1 MTLQASQ
8 FPVLPRLLLATNNPG
23 KAAEYRALLEGC
35 GWELVT
41 PRDLGLNLEVEEAGT
56 DYAENARMKAEA
68 FAKGSGLVA
77 LADDSGIEVDALGGA
92 PGPLSARFGGDD
104 ISDRQRVALLLER
117 LKGVPPERRSARFR
131 CLIAVARPEGQ
142 VSLFEGQCEGRVA
155 EEPRGEGGFGY
166 DPVFLL
172 PERGLT
178 LAELPPEEKNAVSHR
193 GRAARAARV
202 LLEGLLRECRV

>member
-1 MTLQASQ
+1 
-8 FPVLPRLLLATNNPG
+8 VLPRLLLATNNPG

>member
-1 MTLQASQ
+1 
-8 FPVLPRLLLATNNPG
+8 VGKRLLLATNNPG

-41 PRDLGLNLEVEEAGT
+41 PRDLGLSLEVEEVGG
-56 DYAENARMKAEA
+56 DYAENARIKAEA
-68 FAKGSGLVA
+68 FAKASGLVA

-92 PGPLSARFGGDD
+92 PGPLSARFGGEGA
-104 ISDRQRVALLLER
+104 SDEQRVALLLER

-131 CLIAVARPEGQ
+131 CLIAVARPAGE

-178 LAELPPEEKNAVSHR
+178 IAELPPEEKNAVSHR
-193 GRAARAARV
+193 GRAARQARA

>member
-1 MTLQASQ
+1 MA
-8 FPVLPRLLLATNNPG
+8 VAKLLLATNNPG

-41 PRDLGLNLEVEEAGT
+41 PRDLGLHLEVEEAGG
-56 DYAENARMKAEA
+56 DYAENARIKAEA
-68 FAKGSGLVA
+68 FAEASGLVA

-92 PGPLSARFGGDD
+92 PGPLSARFGGEDA
-104 ISDRQRVALLLER
+104 SDEQRMALLLER
-117 LKGVPPERRSARFR
+117 LAGVPPERRSARFR
-131 CLIAVARPEGQ
+131 CLIAVARPEGE

-178 LAELPPEEKNAVSHR
+178 IAELPPEEKNAVSHR
-193 GRAARAARV
+193 GRAARQARV
-202 LLEGLLRECRV
+202 LLEGLIRECRV

>member
-1 MTLQASQ
+1 
-8 FPVLPRLLLATNNPG
+8 VGKRLLLATNNPG

-35 GWELVT
+35 GWELMT
-41 PRDLGLNLEVEEAGT
+41 PLDLGLHLEVEEAGG
-56 DYAENARMKAEA
+56 DYAENARIKAEA
-68 FAKGSGLVA
+68 FAKASGLVA
-77 LADDSGIEVDALGGA
+77 LADDSGIEVEALGGA

-104 ISDRQRVALLLER
+104 ISDAQRAALLLER

-131 CLIAVARPEGQ
+131 CLIAVARPEGE
-142 VSLFEGQCEGRVA
+142 VSFFEGQCEGRVA
-155 EEPRGEGGFGY
+155 EEPRGERGFGY

-193 GRAARAARV
+193 GRAARQARA

>member
-1 MTLQASQ
+1 MGK
-8 FPVLPRLLLATNNPG
+8 RLLLATNNPG

-41 PRDLGLNLEVEEAGT
+41 PRDLGLHLEVEEVGG
-56 DYAENARMKAEA
+56 DYAENATIKAEA
-68 FAKGSGLVA
+68 FTKASGLVA
-77 LADDSGIEVDALGGA
+77 LADDSGIEVEALGGA
-92 PGPLSARFGGDD
+92 PGPLSARFGGEGA
-104 ISDRQRVALLLER
+104 SDQQRVALLLER
-117 LKGVPPERRSARFR
+117 LAGVPPERRSARFR
-131 CLIAVARPEGQ
+131 CLIAVARPAGE

-178 LAELPPEEKNAVSHR
+178 IAELPPEEKNAVSHR
-193 GRAARAARV
+193 GRAARQARA

>member
-1 MTLQASQ
+1 
-8 FPVLPRLLLATNNPG
+8 VGKRLLLATNNPG
-23 KAAEYRALLEGC
+23 KAAEYRALLKGC

-41 PRDLGLNLEVEEAGT
+41 PRDLGLDLEVEEAGG
-56 DYAENARMKAEA
+56 DYAENARIKAEA
-68 FAKGSGLVA
+68 FAKASGLVA
-77 LADDSGIEVDALGGA
+77 LADDSGIEVEALGGA

-104 ISDRQRVALLLER
+104 ISDAQRVALLLKR
-117 LKGVPPERRSARFR
+117 LAGVPPERRSARFR

-155 EEPRGEGGFGY
+155 EGPRGESGFGY

-178 LAELPPEEKNAVSHR
+178 IAELSPEEKNAVSHR
-193 GRAARAARV
+193 GRAARQARA
-202 LLEGLLRECRV
+202 LLEGLLRESRA

>member
-1 MTLQASQ
+1 
-8 FPVLPRLLLATNNPG
+8 VGKRLLLATNNPG

-41 PRDLGLNLEVEEAGT
+41 PLDLGLHLEVEEAGG
-56 DYAENARMKAEA
+56 DYAENARIKAEA
-68 FAKGSGLVA
+68 FAKASGLVA
-77 LADDSGIEVDALGGA
+77 LADDSGIEVEALGGA
-92 PGPLSARFGGDD
+92 PGPLSARFGGEDA
-104 ISDRQRVALLLER
+104 SDEQRVALLLER

-131 CLIAVARPEGQ
+131 CFIAVARPEGE

-155 EEPRGEGGFGY
+155 EEPRGESGFGY

-193 GRAARAARV
+193 GRAARQARA

>member
-1 MTLQASQ
+1 
-8 FPVLPRLLLATNNPG
+8 VGKRLLLATNNPG
-23 KAAEYRALLEGC
+23 KAAEYRALLKGC

-41 PRDLGLNLEVEEAGT
+41 PRDLGLDLEVEEAGG
-56 DYAENARMKAEA
+56 DYAENARIKAEA
-68 FAKGSGLVA
+68 FAKASGLVA
-77 LADDSGIEVDALGGA
+77 LADDSGIEVEALGGA

-104 ISDRQRVALLLER
+104 ISDAQRVALLLKR
-117 LKGVPPERRSARFR
+117 LAGVPPERRSARFR

-155 EEPRGEGGFGY
+155 EGPRGESGFGY

-178 LAELPPEEKNAVSHR
+178 IAELSPEEKNAVSHR
-193 GRAARAARV
+193 GRAARQARV
-202 LLEGLLRECRV
+202 LLEGLLRESRA

>member
-1 MTLQASQ
+1 MGKH
-8 FPVLPRLLLATNNPG
+8 LLLATNNPG
-23 KAAEYRALLEGC
+23 KAAEYRALLQGC
-35 GWELVT
+35 GWELAT
-41 PRDLGLNLEVEEAGT
+41 PRDLGLHLEVEEAGG
-56 DYAENARMKAEA
+56 DYAENARIKAEA
-68 FAKGSGLVA
+68 FAKASGLLA

-104 ISDRQRVALLLER
+104 ISDAQRVALLLER

-131 CLIAVARPEGQ
+131 CLIAVAWPEGK
-142 VSLFEGQCEGRVA
+142 VSFFEGQCEGRIA

-178 LAELPPEEKNAVSHR
+178 IAELPPEEKNAVSHR
-193 GRAARAARV
+193 GRAARQARA
-202 LLEGLLRECRV
+202 LLEGLIREC

>member
-1 MTLQASQ
+1 
-8 FPVLPRLLLATNNPG
+8 VVPRLLLATNNPG
-23 KAAEYRALLEGC
+23 KAAEYRALLAGS

-41 PRDLGLNLEVEEAGT
+41 PADLGLKLGVEEVGG
-56 DYAENARMKAEA
+56 DYAENARIKAEA
-68 FAKGSGLVA
+68 FAKASGLVA
-77 LADDSGIEVDALGGA
+77 LADDSGIEVDALGGV
-92 PGPLSARFGGDD
+92 PGPLSARFGGEDA
-104 ISDRQRVALLLER
+104 SDAQRVALLLER
-117 LKGVPPERRSARFR
+117 LAGVPSERRSARFR
-131 CLIAVARPEGQ
+131 CLIAVARPDGE

-193 GRAARAARV
+193 GHAARQARA

>member
-1 MTLQASQ
+1 MA
-8 FPVLPRLLLATNNPG
+8 VAKLLLATNNPG

-41 PRDLGLNLEVEEAGT
+41 PRDLGLHLEVEEAGG
-56 DYAENARMKAEA
+56 DYAENARIKAEA
-68 FAKGSGLVA
+68 FAKASGLLA

-104 ISDRQRVALLLER
+104 ISDEQRVALLLER
-117 LKGVPPERRSARFR
+117 LAGVPPEKRSARFR
-131 CLIAVARPEGQ
+131 CLIAVARPEGE
-142 VSLFEGQCEGRVA
+142 VSLFEGQCEGRIA

-193 GRAARAARV
+193 GRAARQARV
-202 LLEGLLRECRV
+202 LLEGLIRECRV